1 MKRFS
6 VIIINVLATMFFVSC
21 DIGITPIINKTTTT
35 DKSINFEFEELNQT
49 IDGSLNLNAG
59 DTIEAV
65 IDVKKGSYSI
75 KVEEDNKEIPYEG
88 NTTSNGNF
96 SFKAEKK
103 GVYKFSLKGEKAS
116 GNITL
121 TKIVLEEGK
130 NNLEV
135 S

>member
-6 VIIINVLATMFFVSC
+6 WVIINVLTTIFFVGC

-35 DKSINFEFEELNQT
+35 DKSINFEFEELNEKISGT
-49 IDGSLNLNAG
+49 LNLNSG

-75 KVEEDNKEIPYEG
+75 KVEGDDKEIPYEG
-88 NTTSNGNF
+88 DNTPNGKF
-96 SFKAEKK
+96 SFKTDKK
-103 GVYKFSLKGEKAS
+103 DTYTFFLNGENAS
-116 GNITL
+116 GNISFKKMDL
-121 TKIVLEEGK
+121 KEDKNK
-130 NNLEV
+130 NN